1 MLNFVVAAIYIY
13 LLVQV
18 RENISRALANA
29 LAQPVTLNDNQY
41 AALVSWTCNIGIG
54 NMESSDLVR
63 CMNAGEHVSL
73 VAHDELPQWNK
84 ANGQVVD
91 GLTRR
96 RTAELKLFDAP
107 ATLPALPAPC

>member
-1 MLNFVVAAIYIY
+1 MT
-13 LLVQV
+13 
-18 RENISRALANA
+18 NA

-41 AALVSWTCNIGIG
+41 AALVSWTYNIGNG

-63 CMNAGEHVSL
+63 RMNAGEDVSL

-96 RTAELKLFDAP
+96 RAAELQLFDAP
-107 ATLPALPAPC
+107 ATLSALPAPC